1 MSDFDKEAERE
12 KLRKRFG
19 EESQNNTTERMSELL
34 LRGATMT
41 NTHCDTCG
49 NPLFRKDGQEF
60 CPECDVTD
68 ERTDA
73 TAEEPADTQPSTP
86 DEPASTTETSSAD
99 ELTVT
104 PTADPTPSADP
115 ADTPSVSSG
124 QSTNAPTD
132 GLAAGREA
140 LVAAVT
146 EHAREGANT
155 HDPHR
160 AKAHLE
166 AAREAAA
173 ALKKLQ

>member
-1 MSDFDKEAERE
+1 MSEFDKEAERE
-12 KLRKRFG
+12 KLRERFG
-19 EESQNNTTERMSELL
+19 EESQDETTERMSELL

-68 ERTDA
+68 DRTDSPA
-73 TAEEPADTQPSTP
+73 EGSTEAQDSTADESATTPEGPDTEGVTVTPTAEEPAES
-86 DEPASTTETSSAD
+86 
-99 ELTVT
+99 
-104 PTADPTPSADP
+104 
-115 ADTPSVSSG
+115 ADTPSP
-124 QSTNAPTD
+124 QSASAPA
-132 GLAAGREA
+132 GSLAAGREA
-140 LVAAVT
+140 LIAALT

-155 HDPHR
+155 RDPHR

-173 ALKKLQ
+173 ALEELQ

>member
-41 NTHCDTCG
+41 NKHCDTCG

-73 TAEEPADTQPSTP
+73 TAEEPADTQPPTP
-86 DEPASTTETSSAD
+86 DEPASTTDSSSAD
-99 ELTVT
+99 DLTVT
-104 PTADPTPSADP
+104 PTAEPTASAGSAETPS
-115 ADTPSVSSG
+115 TSSE
-124 QSTNAPTD
+124 QSTDEPA
-132 GLAAGREA
+132 GSLAAGREA
-140 LVAAVT
+140 LVAALT

-173 ALKKLQ
+173 ALDELQ